1 MRDPFGINMPGG
13 TQGRD
18 PVRTPMPW
26 DRSLNAGFTEGVPW
40 LPLAPNGAEIC
51 VVAQKADPRSMLSLT
66 RSLLELRRREPALN
80 IGDFVLLPT
89 NGGALAYR
97 RSSGERR
104 FTVVLDIE
112 SQSIAVKLDAGGHI
126 VAATRPERVG
136 ETVGKHL
143 RIEADEA
150 VVIVEA

>member
-1 MRDPFGINMPGG
+1 
-13 TQGRD
+13 
-18 PVRTPMPW
+18 MPW
-26 DRSLNAGFTEGVPW
+26 DRSLNVGFTEGVPW

-89 NGGALAYR
+89 KGGALAYR

-136 ETVGKHL
+136 EMVGKHL